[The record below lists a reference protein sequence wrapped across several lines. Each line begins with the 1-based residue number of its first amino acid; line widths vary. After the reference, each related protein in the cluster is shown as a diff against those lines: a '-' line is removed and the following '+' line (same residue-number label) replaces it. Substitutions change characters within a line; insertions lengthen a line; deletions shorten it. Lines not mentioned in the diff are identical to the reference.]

1 MQVNT
6 NTMPLY
12 EGLEHLWTSI
22 WGNEYPDN
30 TKEQLHMQIHSCTP
44 IWAKVEAANPSAA
57 VSTYTVQ
64 ILDPKYQLPL
74 KATKT
79 TRETTSFPNEAGKK
93 QAKNIRY

>member
-22 WGNEYPDN
+22 WGKEYPDN
-30 TKEQLHMQIHSCTP
+30 TKEQLHMRVHTCTP

-64 ILDPKYQLPL
+64 ILGSKYHLPL
-74 KATKT
+74 KEIKT
-79 TRETTSFPNEAGKK
+79 EIPLIS
-93 QAKNIRY
+93 